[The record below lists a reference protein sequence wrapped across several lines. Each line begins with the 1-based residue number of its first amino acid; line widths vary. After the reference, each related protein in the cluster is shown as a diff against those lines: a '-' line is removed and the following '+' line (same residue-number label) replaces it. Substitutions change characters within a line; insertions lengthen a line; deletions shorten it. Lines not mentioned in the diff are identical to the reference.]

1 MIEKSRVNSRRHCYN
16 LTLFSIMPTSGMPP
30 SPMTSHVSE
39 QSYGAIVL
47 NSNRVV
53 ITGIG
58 IVSPVGLNRKSSW
71 KNLLAGKSGIG
82 PITSFDA
89 EGFQTRFA
97 AEVKDFDPEGL
108 LGRKQARRMDRFVQL
123 ASAASLEA
131 VDHANLAVDPENSHR
146 TSVMIA
152 SGIGGIITLSQQVNV
167 LEDRGPNRVTP
178 FLVPM
183 MLPDM
188 ASGQVSMMLGAKGP
202 NYTTVS
208 ACASGA
214 DSIGMAFEAIIRG
227 DVDTVLTG
235 GAEAAIC
242 PIGVAG
248 FNACQALSR
257 RNDDPT
263 TASRP
268 FDADRDG
275 FVLGEGAGVLVLE
288 NLEHALGRGAEPIAE
303 MVGYGASADAHHITQ
318 PAPEGEGAA
327 RAMQTALDRAH
338 LSPED
343 IGYIN
348 AHGTST
354 PMNDKFETMAMKT
367 VFEEEAYKI
376 AISSTKSM
384 TGHLLGASGG
394 LEAAVTVMALANWSV
409 PPTTNL
415 ETPDPDCDLDYTPH
429 VPRRGRIHAAMSNS
443 FGFGGHNA
451 SLVFHEYSE

>member
-1 MIEKSRVNSRRHCYN
+1 MAGSNQIKSRV
-16 LTLFSIMPTSGMPP
+16 
-30 SPMTSHVSE
+30 
-39 QSYGAIVL
+39 
-47 NSNRVV
+47 VV
-53 ITGIG
+53 TGIG
-58 IVSPVGLNRKSSW
+58 IVSPVGLDAITTW
-71 KNLLAGKSGIG
+71 ENLLAGKSGIG
-82 PITSFDA
+82 RIASFDA
-89 EGFQTRFA
+89 EGFETTIA
-97 AEVKDFDPEGL
+97 AEVKGFEPTDYVS
-108 LGRKQARRMDRFVQL
+108 RKDARRMDRFVQL
-123 ASAASLEA
+123 AAAATIQA
-131 VDHANLAVDPENSHR
+131 VDNAYLNFNCLDDER
-146 TSVMIA
+146 TSVIIA
-152 SGIGGIITLSQQVNV
+152 SGIGGISTLSKQYG
-167 LEDRGPNRVTP
+167 EMSSKGPSRVSP
-178 FLVPM
+178 FLIPM

-214 DSIGMAFEAIIRG
+214 DSIGIAFEAIIRG

-409 PPTTNL
+409 PPTINL

-451 SLVFHEYSE
+451 SLVFKEYVE